1 MTKLDIRRIIT
12 RYINQEA
19 SQEELAI
26 LYEWVKKGNNKE
38 VFKKLVQADYLVNYE
53 ARPWD
58 TEVAFEQ
65 FLHTIK
71 SKENG
76 KVKGLYSRPYLWKYA
91 AIAVIFLGSSLYFL
105 LNQQLFE
112 KVPLN
117 VGPDQ
122 ITLEL
127 DNGEVLVLKPSS
139 NNTVKSK
146 NGTTEVSVIN
156 GVLTQRDN
164 GKTSGPT
171 RKNTL
176 SVPIGER
183 LSVTLDDGSVVM
195 LNAGS
200 TMTYPSSFEGAD
212 RREVL
217 VTGEAYF
224 EVAKNPNKPFI
235 VRTSKMY
242 TQVYGTIFNVSA
254 YPEDNINEVVLVEGS
269 VGVGTD
275 LRESLEGPQM
285 LKPSQKA
292 SSIPGEGNEFLIE
305 DVDVSPYI
313 SWTKG
318 ILVFENE
325 PMGKIIK
332 RLERQYGIQ
341 IDNRFEQ
348 LEERRF
354 TGMFDEESID
364 RVLRTIQAHTH
375 FSYDVKNEMIIINE
389 PHKQ

>member
-26 LYEWVKKGNNKE
+26 LYEWVKKGNNNE

-53 ARPWD
+53 DRSWE
-58 TEVAFEQ
+58 TELAFEK

-71 SKENG
+71 EKENR
-76 KVKGLYSRPYLWKYA
+76 KLKQLYSRPYLWKYA

-105 LNQQLFE
+105 LNQQLFVN
-112 KVPLN
+112 VPLN
-117 VGPDQ
+117 VSPDQ
-122 ITLEL
+122 ITLQL
-127 DNGEVLVLKPSS
+127 DNGEVLVLNPSS
-139 NNTVKSK
+139 NNTIQSK
-146 NGTTEVSVIN
+146 NGTTEVSLIN
-156 GVLTQRDN
+156 GVLTQKEN
-164 GKTSGPT
+164 GEDKSPIT
-171 RKNTL
+171 KNTL
-176 SVPIGER
+176 RVPNGER
-183 LSVTLDDGSVVM
+183 LSVTLEDGSVVM

-200 TMTYPSSFEGAD
+200 TMIYPSSFEGAK
-212 RREVL
+212 RREIS

-224 EVAKNPNKPFI
+224 QVAKNPNKPFI

-275 LRESLEGPQM
+275 LRESLEGEQM

>member
-224 EVAKNPNKPFI
+224 QVAKNPNKPFI

>member
-53 ARPWD
+53 DRPWD

-164 GKTSGPT
+164 GKTSGST

-242 TQVYGTIFNVSA
+242 TQVYGTVFNVSA
-254 YPEDNINEVVLVEGS
+254 YPEDEINEVVLVEGS
-269 VGVGTD
+269 VGVGT
-275 LRESLEGPQM
+275 LFRESLEGEQM

-292 SSIPGEGNEFLIE
+292 SSNPREGNEFLIE

-332 RLERQYGIQ
+332 RLERHYGIQ

-354 TGMFDEESID
+354 TGMFDEENID
-364 RVLRTIQAHTH
+364 RVLRTIQAHTQ
-375 FSYDVKNEMIIINE
+375 FSYYLKNEMIIINE